1 MSIDECGRYR
11 PECEV
16 SEQKGDIFSRTWKC
30 YSKCKPLTDKEI
42 GVILYFKSGFDAD
55 MKDVHKLL
63 DKCDDD
69 CPNTHYQKVVHIH
82 DESPNTEIVQYNSV
96 ELKGH
101 SLLCFTDDECN
112 SKLRILRAASHTMLY
127 CAY

>member
-16 SEQKGDIFSRTWKC
+16 SEQEGDSIPRTWKC
-30 YSKCKPLTDKEI
+30 SSKCKPLTDKEI
-42 GVILYFKSGFDAD
+42 DVILDFKSGFGAD

-69 CPNTHYQKVVHIH
+69 CPNTPLPK
-82 DESPNTEIVQYNSV
+82 SGSF
-96 ELKGH
+96 
-101 SLLCFTDDECN
+101 S
-112 SKLRILRAASHTMLY
+112 
-127 CAY
+127 